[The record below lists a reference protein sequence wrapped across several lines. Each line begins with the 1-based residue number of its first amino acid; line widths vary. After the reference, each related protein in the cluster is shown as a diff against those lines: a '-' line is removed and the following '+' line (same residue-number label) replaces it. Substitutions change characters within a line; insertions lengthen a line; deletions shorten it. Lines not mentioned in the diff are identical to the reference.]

1 MAKMS
6 GINYRIL
13 KVKNQLIKLDPDIY
27 AKIINTNPEFP
38 HKKFNMHVNIDK
50 LGYVYIFTS
59 HKPLKRQAL
68 SHFVLNAQ
76 PGQVVD
82 HINGCKL
89 DNRRCKL
96 RVTDFRQN
104 SLNIKCR
111 NTTGFYGVSAK
122 KVKGTPKYPK
132 NIHKYYNAEFMQ
144 RDGKRLTFRAPFTDE
159 GLILAAMARDK
170 FVLQN
175 GEEDYAR
182 LNFEYF
188 KFKTFKHLLLNA
200 DLEKI
205 KQQLYN
211 DDRASQQNNIAL
223 RNSISRPARPANPS
237 V

>member
-27 AKIINTNPEFP
+27 VKIVNTNPEFP
-38 HKKFNMHVNIDK
+38 HKKFNMHINIDK

-89 DNRRCKL
+89 DNRRCNL
-96 RVTDFRQN
+96 RLTDFRQN
-104 SLNIKCR
+104 SLNTKCR
-111 NTTGFYGVSAK
+111 NTTGFYGVSEK
-122 KVKGTPKYPK
+122 KVRNNY
-132 NIHKYYNAEFMQ
+132 KYYNAEFMQ
-144 RDGKRLTFRAPFTDE
+144 RNGKRLTFRAPFTDE
-159 GLILAAMARDK
+159 GLILAAMVRDR

-175 GEEDYAR
+175 GEENYAR

-188 KFKTFKHLLLNA
+188 KFKTFKYLLLNA

-205 KQQLYN
+205 KKQLYN
-211 DDRASQQNNIAL
+211 DDKISQPNIVL
-223 RNSISRPARPANPS
+223 RNNISRPAQQSLKR
-237 V
+237 